1 MINKIQLPFLP
12 TFEQAILSGQKR
24 ATTRTRRHGYYG
36 DVFEAFGRY
45 FIITDVHRVQLN
57 TVSYYYFL
65 EEGFNNPQGFID
77 CWNSLHKRLPFER
90 KPDRKVYLHLFKS
103 QAEFLE
109 FHTHQIQLDGS
120 CRICGVVPQANSPK

>member
-24 ATTRTRRHGYYG
+24 ATTRTRRHGYDG

-45 FIITDVHRVQLN
+45 FIITDVQRVQLN
-57 TVSYYYFL
+57 TVSYYHYL

-77 CWNSLHKRLPFER
+77 CWNSLHKKRYRSVLVGTE
-90 KPDRKVYLHLFKS
+90 KV
-103 QAEFLE
+103 
-109 FHTHQIQLDGS
+109 
-120 CRICGVVPQANSPK
+120 